1 MSSLCSCQV
10 PIWIQTFIVVFVLS
24 LSTLCHLLSQCLLG
38 KCSLLTG
45 MREIC
50 KRKKTYFI
58 LTLHSSSVLYT
69 DIKGQQ
75 NYQFSIKPSSTKWTF
90 DHLKQQPSSNDF
102 LQIKKVLKREILDF
116 IIQYLYYSDFHFF
129 INCVCYQIILSL
141 SEPFYCSIDFIYYH
155 ITRNTKTKKN
165 R

>member
-1 MSSLCSCQV
+1 MYLFKYIVHCTSVLMSSLCSCQV

-102 LQIKKVLKREILDF
+102 WQIKKVLKGNSR
-116 IIQYLYYSDFHFF
+116 LYYS
-129 INCVCYQIILSL
+129 ISL
-141 SEPFYCSIDFIYYH
+141 LL
-155 ITRNTKTKKN
+155 
-165 R
+165 